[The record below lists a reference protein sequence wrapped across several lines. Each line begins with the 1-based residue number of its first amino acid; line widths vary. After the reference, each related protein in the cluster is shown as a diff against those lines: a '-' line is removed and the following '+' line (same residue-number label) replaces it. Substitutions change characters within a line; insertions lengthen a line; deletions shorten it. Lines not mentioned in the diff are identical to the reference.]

1 MEYPQMKLS
10 NRKCQATKYNPEGKG
25 NKLFDGGGLYLQIS
39 ETGKYWRL
47 KYRFCNKEKV
57 ISFGPYPLITLLE
70 AREKR
75 DEAKKLLL
83 KNLDPAE
90 VRKLEKL
97 EIQTKYENNFEKL
110 VREWHSQRLHT
121 WKPKHAE
128 SIIRRFEANIFPVI
142 GNRPVRSLT
151 PPEILQAVRR
161 VEKRGNLDLAHRM
174 LQMCSQV
181 FRYAVA
187 TGRADRDICG
197 DLRGALMPVR
207 SKSYAHLKE
216 EEMPA
221 FLCKLER
228 YETDYRGSLL
238 TKLAFKLLVLTFVR
252 SSEIR
257 GAKWEEFDFEK
268 QQWKIP
274 AERMKM
280 KTPHIV
286 PLARQSIELLM
297 QIQQLTGDNNWG
309 LVFPG
314 MIRPNRIMSD
324 NTFLKV
330 LAVLGYKNIATAHGF
345 RSTASTVLNENGFKS
360 DVIERQLA
368 HCERNQVRAAY
379 NYAEYLSERREMM
392 QWWTDHIDKLRAKA

>member
-1 MEYPQMKLS
+1 MKLS
-10 NRKCQATKYNPEGKG
+10 NRKCQATKFNPEGKG
-25 NKLFDGGGLYLQIS
+25 NKLFDGGGLYLHIK

-47 KYRFCNKEKV
+47 KYRFCNKERV

-70 AREKR
+70 AREMR

-97 EIQTKYENNFEKL
+97 EIQTEYDNNFEKI
-110 VREWHSQRLHT
+110 VREWHQQRLHT

-142 GNRPVRSLT
+142 GSRPVRSLT
-151 PPEILQAVRR
+151 PPEILQAVKR
-161 VEKRGNLDLAHRM
+161 VEAKGNLDLAHRM
-174 LQMCSQV
+174 LQMFSQV

-187 TGRADRDICG
+187 TSRADRDICT

-216 EEMPA
+216 KEMPI
-221 FLCKLER
+221 FLNRLEK
-228 YETDYRGSLL
+228 YETDYKGSLL

-252 SSEIR
+252 SAEIR
-257 GAKWEEFDFEK
+257 GAKWEEFDFTK
-268 QQWKIP
+268 NQWKIP

-286 PLARQSIELLM
+286 PLSEQSIEILM
-297 QIQQLTGDNNWG
+297 QIKQLTGDNNWG

-314 MIRPNRIMSD
+314 MIRPNRIMSE

-330 LAVLGYKNIATAHGF
+330 LKVLGYKNIATAHGF
-345 RSTASTVLNENGFKS
+345 RSTASTILNENGFKS

-392 QWWTDHIDKLRAKA
+392 QWWANHIDTLRQSI